1 MALKGEYRLLREGSC
16 VEQDPP
22 GGDIVD
28 TIAGIWG
35 RIQARLF
42 PFLEECLD
50 EPSTSKLY
58 QLVAILEL
66 LRVEEAVGLP
76 LGGRGRPRHDRQAL
90 ARAFVAKAVYN
101 LPTTELLVESLRS
114 QPNLRQV
121 CGFPRRRDVPSAAT
135 FSRAFAEFA
144 ASGLADRVHAT
155 LIAQHLQGER
165 FEHIARDSTEIEARE
180 KPQPAPPPEPKVPR
194 PMGRPRKGAPPP
206 APRSRLERQLQQ
218 TPEEAFGELSL
229 VCGRGCK
236 RDSHG
241 HPHYWIGYKAHLD
254 VTDDMLPITMLTTS
268 AHVHDSQVAIPL
280 AKLTAQRVTAQYE
293 LMDAAYDA
301 GAIYQAVQALG
312 HEPIIEPQPH
322 TRCRPPLEAADKCRL
337 QARGMVERVYAR
349 LKDEFGGRQVR
360 VRGHAKVHAHLMF
373 GILAL
378 FADQLLKLVT

>member
-1 MALKGEYRLLREGSC
+1 
-16 VEQDPP
+16 
-22 GGDIVD
+22 
-28 TIAGIWG
+28 
-35 RIQARLF
+35 LF
-42 PFLEECLD
+42 PLLEECLD
-50 EPSTSKLY
+50 EPCTSKLR
-58 QLVAILEL
+58 QLIGILEV
-66 LRVEEAVGLP
+66 LRVEEAVRPP
-76 LGGRGRPRHDRQAL
+76 LGGRGRPQHDRKAL

-101 LPTTELLVESLRS
+101 LPTTELLVEMLRG

-121 CGFPRRRDVPSAAT
+121 CGFSRRRDVPSSAT

-144 ASGLADRVHAT
+144 AGGLTDRVHVT
-155 LIAQHLQGER
+155 LIAQHLQGAQ
-165 FEHIARDSTEIEARE
+165 FEHIARDSTEIVARE
-180 KPQPAPPPEPKVPR
+180 KPQPAPPPAPKVPR
-194 PMGRPRKGAPPP
+194 PMGRRRQGAPPP
-206 APRSRLERQLQQ
+206 APRTRLERQLQQ
-218 TPEEAFGELSL
+218 TPEQAFAELSR

-254 VTDDMLPITMLTTS
+254 VTEDMLPITLLTTS

-280 AKLTAQRVTAQYE
+280 AQLTAQRVTVQYE

-301 GAIYQAVQALG
+301 KAIHQAVQDLG
-312 HEPIIEPQPH
+312 HAPVIELQPH
-322 TRCRPPLEAADKCRL
+322 TRWRPALDAADKCRL
-337 QARGMVERVYAR
+337 QARSAVERVNAR